1 MDLKQIRLIHNCVKT
16 DIIHDAYVSI
26 PYVIP
31 SPSVC
36 CSVLD
41 LACGRGGDLHKYYHA
56 HFGRVIAVDNH
67 SDSINE
73 ATRRYSKTYSSDTMF
88 NVSFVVHDLKQPLEY
103 MNENVDAVVMNFALN
118 YFFDSIDSLKSLFRT
133 ISTWLR
139 PDGVFTG
146 IALDGER
153 VIKQPLDTQTYNILP
168 SSDFYDTTSVYNR
181 GYVFSFKETM
191 NDYFDFR
198 GNMTEYLVDMN
209 ELDRIAALFG
219 LYPQN
224 HRHFDVDDPVL
235 SMDVVF
241 KYTMPSSYAYINSQR
256 FFPSPMHLKQLQIM
270 PDTESVC
277 SRPQASR
284 LLVNIIENHYKQ
296 HIRCIMDATAHVGT
310 DTITLA
316 MHFSFCSIISVEKDD
331 QTAMVLKRNIHKCG
345 FNNVTVLNT
354 DCVDLLRQNL
364 YRPDI
369 LYIDAPWGGPMYK
382 SKQTVSLLLNG
393 INIGEI
399 VSSFCSDIP
408 CVILKIPIN
417 FDMASFERY
426 VHNKTS
432 TLFPYVVHE
441 TLKFNFLMLM

>member
-168 SSDFYDTTSVYNR
+168 SSNFYDTTSVYNR
-181 GYVFSFKETM
+181 GYVFSFKETR

-198 GNMTEYLVDMN
+198 GNMNEYLVDIN
-209 ELDRIAALFG
+209 ELDRIAASFG
-219 LYPQN
+219 LYLQN
-224 HRHFDVDDPVL
+224 H
-235 SMDVVF
+235 
-241 KYTMPSSYAYINSQR
+241 
-256 FFPSPMHLKQLQIM
+256 
-270 PDTESVC
+270 
-277 SRPQASR
+277 
-284 LLVNIIENHYKQ
+284 
-296 HIRCIMDATAHVGT
+296 
-310 DTITLA
+310 
-316 MHFSFCSIISVEKDD
+316 
-331 QTAMVLKRNIHKCG
+331 
-345 FNNVTVLNT
+345 
-354 DCVDLLRQNL
+354 
-364 YRPDI
+364 
-369 LYIDAPWGGPMYK
+369 
-382 SKQTVSLLLNG
+382 
-393 INIGEI
+393 
-399 VSSFCSDIP
+399 
-408 CVILKIPIN
+408 
-417 FDMASFERY
+417 
-426 VHNKTS
+426 
-432 TLFPYVVHE
+432 
-441 TLKFNFLMLM
+441 